1 MAIARPVER
10 VRATRRRNGV
20 GSSMSRRTLIF
31 AVPALAFYLF
41 AVLVPTTQGATYAF
55 TDWNGLS
62 KSFSFVG
69 IDNLVK
75 VLSDPTS
82 FKALTNTLI
91 IAVVFTVIQNVI
103 GLALALAL
111 NSKIKSR
118 HVLKVLIFAPAVMT
132 PVVVGY
138 LWQYM
143 LAPTGPVNSA
153 LEGLGLGAL
162 KQVWLGEPNLA
173 LGSIIF
179 VLIWQFSGYSMVI
192 FLAGLQGIPEELLEA
207 SAVDGA
213 GPWRRFRSIVLPLL
227 APAVTIN
234 IMLSMIG
241 GLKIFDQV
249 WILTGGGPGGTTH
262 TLSTLMFR
270 EAFTYGD
277 FGKSIALGLVLL
289 VIVAAISVVQYRTL
303 VKREVRA

>member
-1 MAIARPVER
+1 MAIAQPVER
-10 VRATRRRNGV
+10 VRATRRRKGV

-62 KSFSFVG
+62 KTFSFVG
-69 IDNLVK
+69 IDNIVK
-75 VLSDPTS
+75 VLQDPTS

-91 IAVVFTVIQNVI
+91 IAIVFTVIQNII
-103 GLALALAL
+103 GLALAIAL

-118 HVLKVLIFAPAVMT
+118 HFLKVLIFAPAVMT

-227 APAVTIN
+227 APALTIN